1 MTKIKH
7 ARMNFKYR
15 RKRVTIQ
22 NDLGG
27 GLFCATISGY
37 HQIVVDDDQI
47 GGIKEYQIINRK
59 ELLIHVTLV
68 MDKVQTIKCDKYNLI
83 KDKII

>member
-7 ARMNFKYR
+7 AHIKNRW
-15 RKRVTIQ
+15 VTIQ

-37 HQIVVDDDQI
+37 HQKVVDDDQI
-47 GGIKEYQIINRK
+47 GGIKMIPNNKQKGVTEDRDACDGQGSNHQGVTTEIN
-59 ELLIHVTLV
+59 
-68 MDKVQTIKCDKYNLI
+68 
-83 KDKII
+83 